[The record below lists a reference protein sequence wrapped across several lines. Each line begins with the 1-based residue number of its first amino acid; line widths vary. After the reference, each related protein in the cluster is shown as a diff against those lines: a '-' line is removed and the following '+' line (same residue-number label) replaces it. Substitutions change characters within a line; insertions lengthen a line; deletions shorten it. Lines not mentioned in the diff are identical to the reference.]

1 MALKSMFN
9 RDLIRKEHWIF
20 GTVAVFAAVGLL
32 ASLILSVEK
41 LHLLENP
48 NATLSCTVNVF
59 LNCATVMNTPEAS
72 LLGFPNSF
80 IGLMAYSVL
89 LTVAIA
95 YLFGAKLPRNFM
107 ALAQLGVTVEI
118 IFAYWLFFDSVF
130 VIQVLCPFCLMVTFS
145 STMIFAAIT
154 RYNILEKN
162 LYFSLKTQAWL
173 EKMVQKDYDKMAIA
187 GWVVAMIALVL
198 VRFPGIFSS

>member
-1 MALKSMFN
+1 MALKDMFN

-20 GTVAVFAAVGLL
+20 GTVAVFAVVGLL
-32 ASLILSVEK
+32 ASLILSIEK
-41 LHLLENP
+41 LHMLQDP
-48 NATLSCTVNVF
+48 NAVLACTVNVF

-89 LTVAIA
+89 LTVAMA
-95 YLFGAKLPRNFM
+95 YMFGAKMPRNFM

-130 VIQVLCPFCLMVTFS
+130 VIQVLCPFCLLVTFS

-162 LYFSLKTQAWL
+162 LYLSPQAQAKL
-173 EKMVQKDYDKMAIA
+173 EKFVEKDYDKMLVA
-187 GWVVAMIALVL
+187 GWIVAMVALVL
-198 VRFPGIFSS
+198 VKFPGIFTS

>member
-1 MALKSMFN
+1 MALKEMFN

-41 LHLLENP
+41 IHLLENP
-48 NATLSCTVNVF
+48 NQQLACTVNAF

-89 LTVAIA
+89 LTVAMA
-95 YLFGAKLPRNFM
+95 YMFGAKMPKNFM

-130 VIQVLCPFCLMVTFS
+130 VIQVLCPFCLLVTFS
-145 STMIFAAIT
+145 STMIFAAVT

-162 LYFSLKTQAWL
+162 LYLSPKTQATF
-173 EKMVQKDYDKMAIA
+173 EKFVEKDYDKMLVA
-187 GWVVAMIALVL
+187 GWVVAMIVLVL
-198 VRFPGIFSS
+198 VKFPGIFSS

>member
-1 MALKSMFN
+1 MALKDIFN
-9 RDLIRKEHWIF
+9 RDRIRKEHWIF
-20 GTVAVFAAVGLL
+20 GVIAVFAVVGLL
-32 ASLILSVEK
+32 CSLILSVEK

-48 NATLSCTVNVF
+48 NAQLPCTVNAF

-80 IGLMAYSVL
+80 IGMMAYSVL

-95 YLFGAKLPRNFM
+95 GLFGVRFPKNFM
-107 ALAQLGVTVEI
+107 MIAQLGVTIEI
-118 IFAYWLFFDSVF
+118 LFAYWLFFDSVF
-130 VIQVLCPFCLMVTFS
+130 VIQVLCPFCLAVTFS
-145 STMIFAAIT
+145 STMIFAALT

-162 LYFSLKTQAWL
+162 LYVAPKTQALL
-173 EKMVQKDYDKMAIA
+173 ERFVAKDYDKMAIA
-187 GWVVAMIALVL
+187 GWIVAMVALVL

>member
-1 MALKSMFN
+1 MSFRDMFHK
-9 RDLIRKEHWIF
+9 DLIRKEHWIF
-20 GTVAVFAAVGLL
+20 GMVAVFAAVGLL
-32 ASLILSVEK
+32 CSLILSIEK

-48 NATLSCTVNVF
+48 NAQLACTVNVF

-80 IGLMAYSVL
+80 IGMMAYSVL

-95 YLFGAKLPRNFM
+95 GLWGVRFPKSFM
-107 ALAQLGVTVEI
+107 ALAQLGVTIEI

-130 VIQVLCPFCLMVTFS
+130 VIQVLCPFCLAVTFS
-145 STMIFAAIT
+145 STMIFAAVT

-162 LYFSLKTQAWL
+162 LYLAPKTQATL
-173 EKMVQKDYDKMAIA
+173 ESWVSKDYDKVIVV
-187 GWVVAMIALVL
+187 GWVVTMVALVF
-198 VRFPGIFSS
+198 VKFPGILGS

>member
-1 MALKSMFN
+1 MALKEMFN
-9 RDLIRKEHWIF
+9 RDLVRKEHWIF

-32 ASLILSVEK
+32 ASLILSIEK
-41 LHLLENP
+41 LQLLENP
-48 NATLSCTVNVF
+48 NAVLPCTVNVF
-59 LNCATVMNTPEAS
+59 LNCATVMSTPEAS
-72 LLGFPNSF
+72 LFGFPNSF

-89 LTVAIA
+89 LTVAMA
-95 YLFGAKLPRNFM
+95 YMFGAKMPKAFM

-130 VIQVLCPFCLMVTFS
+130 VIQVLCPFCLLVTFS

-162 LYFSLKTQAWL
+162 LYFAPKTQAL
-173 EKMVQKDYDKMAIA
+173 AEKLVAKDYDKMIVA
-187 GWVVAMIALVL
+187 GWVVAMVALVL
-198 VRFPGIFSS
+198 VKFPGIFTS

>member
-1 MALKSMFN
+1 MFN
-9 RDLIRKEHWIF
+9 RFGKDLIRKEYWIF
-20 GTVAVFAAVGLL
+20 GVVAVFAAVGLL
-32 ASLILSVEK
+32 CSLILSVEK

-48 NATLSCTVNVF
+48 DAQLACSVNVF

-80 IGLMAYSVL
+80 IGMMAYSVL

-95 YLFGAKLPRNFM
+95 YLFGAKLPRGFM

-130 VIQVLCPFCLMVTFS
+130 IIQVLCPFCLLVTFS

-162 LYFSLKTQAWL
+162 LYLSPKTQAFL
-173 EKMVQKDYDKMAIA
+173 EKLVARDYDKMIVA

-198 VRFPGIFSS
+198 VRFPGILGG

>member
-1 MALKSMFN
+1 MLSRFHK
-9 RDLIRKEHWIF
+9 DLIRKEHWIF
-20 GTVAVFAAVGLL
+20 GVVAVFATVGLL
-32 ASLILSVEK
+32 ASLILSIEK
-41 LHLLENP
+41 LELASNP
-48 NATLSCTVNVF
+48 AKELPCTVNAF

-80 IGLMAYSVL
+80 IGMMAYSVL
-89 LTVAIA
+89 LTVAVA
-95 YLFGAKLPRNFM
+95 YLFGAKLPRSFM

-118 IFAYWLFFDSVF
+118 IFAYWLFLDSVY

-162 LYFSLKTQAWL
+162 LYLAPKSQALL
-173 EKMVQKDYDKMAIA
+173 EKWVSKDYDKLVIA
-187 GWVVAMIALVL
+187 GWVVLMVVLVL
-198 VRFPGIFSS
+198 IKFPGIFSG